1 MPTYEYKCFAC
12 DHTFEQF
19 LKLSERK
26 APTKKACPSCLAK
39 GKVQQVVLSLP
50 GVAVDTSHRI
60 DGKASGQFKDI
71 MQKVSQAPGIK
82 GSARERAMKN
92 RYGI

>member
-19 LKLSERK
+19 LTLSERK
-26 APTKKACPSCLAK
+26 TPTKKACPSCSLK
-39 GKVQQVVLSLP
+39 KVKQVVLSVP
-50 GVAVDTSHRI
+50 GAAVDTSHRI
-60 DGKASGQFKDI
+60 DGKATGQFKDI

-82 GSARERAMKN
+82 GSKRERALKN

>member
-12 DHTFEQF
+12 EHTFEQF
-19 LKLSERK
+19 TTISERK
-26 APTKKACPSCLAK
+26 APTKKACPHCGLK
-39 GKVQQVVLSLP
+39 KVSQVVLSLP
-50 GVAVDTSHRI
+50 GMAIDTSHRI
-60 DGKASGQFKDI
+60 DGKATGQFKDI

>member
-1 MPTYEYKCFAC
+1 MPTYEYKCFTC

-19 LKLSERK
+19 LKISERK
-26 APTKKACPSCLAK
+26 APTKKACPHCSVK
-39 GKVQQVVLSLP
+39 GNVQQVVLSLP
-50 GVAVDTSHRI
+50 GMAIDTSHKI
-60 DGKASGQFKDI
+60 DGKATGQFKDI

-82 GSARERAMKN
+82 GSARERALKN

>member
-19 LKLSERK
+19 QSVSNRK
-26 APTKKACPSCLAK
+26 APTKEACPHCSLK
-39 GKVQQVVLSLP
+39 KVQQVVLSVP
-50 GVAVDTSHRI
+50 GAAIDTSHRI
-60 DGKASGQFKDI
+60 DGKATGAFKDI
-71 MQKVSQAPGIK
+71 MQKAANAPGIK
-82 GSARERAMKN
+82 GSKRERALRN